1 MTGNSS
7 TRAAAKSEER
17 ILRISAAMD
26 EFENYGRHQHGSQI
40 AAIGDA
46 LAEKFNLAAHDRI
59 FLQQAALVHDIG
71 EVLMNREY
79 VSSSQTLNHDE
90 RLDMQRHPVIGEQ
103 EAAKLGLSRAAQ
115 LLIRWH
121 HEWWNGA
128 GYPDALRREQ
138 IPLEARILRVVDSFA
153 ALTSERPFRAAFSD
167 AEARCYLT
175 EWAGIEFDPKVVM
188 KFFALEYTAKSLT
201 ELETKN
207 PEPVQKESALM
218 FESNYRIL

>member
-7 TRAAAKSEER
+7 TRAVAKSEER
-17 ILRISAAMD
+17 ILRVSAAMD

-40 AAIGDA
+40 AAICDA

-138 IPLEARILRVVDSFA
+138 IPLAARILRVVDSFA

-167 AEARCYLT
+167 AEARRYLT
-175 EWAGIEFDPKVVM
+175 EWAGIEFDPKVVTE
-188 KFFALEYTAKSLT
+188 FLELEYPL
-201 ELETKN
+201 N
-207 PEPVQKESALM
+207 
-218 FESNYRIL
+218 R